1 MRMSDQLLLTDIS
14 RDRDA
19 REVFDHDLADAEQ
32 LISDLGALLDAGLL
46 VIHEHVLGPARYS
59 VGWTPGPT

>member
-1 MRMSDQLLLTDIS
+1 MRMSDQLLLPDRS

-46 VIHEHVLGPARYS
+46 GIHEHVLGPARYS
-59 VGWTPGPT
+59 VGRTPGPT